1 MLARPLVWVS
11 GRSPLASVHVGSVH
25 VCGGLTELTKLGG
38 LQAAQAQ
45 LREARDDAAARQE
58 QFEKELATA
67 RSLADMNRELAS
79 DRAARCTE
87 LEGIIRELQRNMEA
101 RAGRTGVAAP
111 FCCPSCLA
119 GDGC

>member
-1 MLARPLVWVS
+1 MSPASALV
-11 GRSPLASVHVGSVH
+11 RSVH
-25 VCGGLTELTKLGG
+25 VCGGLTELGG
-38 LQAAQAQ
+38 RQAAQSQ
-45 LREARDDAAARQE
+45 LREARDEAAARQE

-101 RAGRTGVAAP
+101 RAGMTRGDAALLLFVSGP
-111 FCCPSCLA
+111 GRALNVGMQCNRR
-119 GDGC
+119 DGR